1 MIINDCIWIYVC
13 KYIQYISIYSI
24 IYSTHIEW
32 IVYQHQRHWQ
42 QLSFKHKHICLCLL
56 LRQSVEI
63 CPLNHGHVPAVTCPL
78 YFWQF
83 GSFRE
88 QLVKQW
94 DHDWEKKQVCI
105 ITIIINA
112 KGTEN
117 NMLDQTVDNNQL
129 PLRTYENDVFTW
141 TTVCTTRH
149 PYATMTRGS
158 APFLKSTR
166 IEQQW
171 RHQKRSR
178 KDCCPT

>member
-1 MIINDCIWIYVC
+1 MTVFRYTYVNIYNIL
-13 KYIQYISIYSI
+13 Y

-42 QLSFKHKHICLCLL
+42 QLSFKHKQICLLIINSSKCGNLPS
-56 LRQSVEI
+56 QPWS
-63 CPLNHGHVPAVTCPL
+63 CPCRHMSPVFLTVWVGEH
-78 YFWQF
+78 
-83 GSFRE
+83 
-88 QLVKQW
+88 LVKQW

-105 ITIIINA
+105 ITIIINT

-129 PLRTYENDVFTW
+129 PLRTYENDVFNW